1 MAEIRS
7 TLDLIMERT
16 KNFTLTD
23 EEKRDLDAKERKDRI
38 RGWCRRYLD
47 GAVTIAE
54 LKENMDR
61 ERASSPDASSFLREE
76 CLSHVNPEQDNGKIF
91 LVLEEVLGAAIT
103 GLVALIGD
111 YQEELR
117 RCRGTA
123 GKEALEMLATRGIRG
138 SAVLPNPQQSPSW
151 QARADAARQR
161 FQEQL
166 YRVR

>member
-16 KNFTLTD
+16 KNLSLTD

-47 GAVTIAE
+47 GALTIAE

-61 ERASSPDASSFLREE
+61 ERASAPEAASVLRDE
-76 CLSHVNPEQDNGKIF
+76 CLSHVNPEQDNGKVF
-91 LVLEEVLGAAIT
+91 LVLEEVLGDTIT
-103 GLVALIGD
+103 GLVELIGD

-117 RCRGTA
+117 RCRGAA
-123 GKEALEMLATRGIRG
+123 GKEALEMLADREIRG
-138 SAVLPNPQQSPSW
+138 SAVLPNPQRSPSW

-161 FQEQL
+161 FQERL
-166 YRVR
+166 